1 MPACPRRTYL
11 LWAAVVAPIWIVM
24 ILCTHWEPVMRD
36 GWGHFLM
43 HQREPMS
50 LGSVYEFAKGA
61 YTHNNPRLGQV
72 VTYLQFTPGPW
83 HTLFTPLGEL
93 ATFYLLCALA
103 LGRWPSPRRADDA
116 LLFLVLFAMTAI
128 TAPAFGLMLFYRP
141 FTGNYVFGLLVNL
154 AFLVPYRF
162 AYAEPR
168 ARGWWWVAI
177 MVVLGVASG
186 LCNEHTGPGVVA
198 AAVVATC
205 ACWRRD
211 HRLTWWQV
219 AGVLAMIAGGIA
231 LFKAPG
237 QAIRYNGLANHGSML
252 ARIVDRGLR
261 ANLVILGAL
270 AAYLALVLPWCV
282 LAVIA
287 RRRGPAPAPVA
298 ASRRW
303 SELAIAVLSVAVVV
317 TLLAS
322 PKVGPRLYFASVALA
337 CSAIASLVVRQL
349 VAAWAKPL
357 AGILAAAVVGW
368 FGVKCL
374 IAYHQLG
381 PAFEARLGQL
391 RAAPANSVLDLPSI
405 PVRRSR
411 WSLDDDLRIAQ
422 IRNLVASS
430 FGLALIK
437 LDGVGV
443 ADVPVPD
450 EP

>member
-1 MPACPRRTYL
+1 MKRAWL
-11 LWAAVVAPIWIVM
+11 LWAAIVAPIWLVM
-24 ILCTHWEPVMRD
+24 ILCTYWEPVMRD

-50 LGSVYEFAKGA
+50 LGAVVEFAKGA
-61 YTHNNPRLGQV
+61 YTHNNPRLGQI
-72 VTYLQFTPGPW
+72 VTFLQFTPGPW
-83 HTLFTPLGEL
+83 HTLFTPIGEL
-93 ATFYLLCALA
+93 ATFYLLCALV
-103 LGRWPSPRRADDA
+103 LGRWPSPKRSNDA
-116 LLFLVLFAMTAI
+116 LLFLVVFAMTAI
-128 TAPAFGLMLFYRP
+128 TAPEFGWMLFYRP
-141 FTGNYVFGLLVNL
+141 FAGNYVFGLLVNL

-162 AYAEPR
+162 TYAEPR
-168 ARGWWWVAI
+168 THGWWWIAI
-177 MVVLGVASG
+177 MIVLGVASG

-198 AAVVATC
+198 AAVVATY

-211 HRLTWWQV
+211 HRLMWWQV

-231 LFKAPG
+231 LFEAPG

-252 ARIVDRGLR
+252 ARILDRGLR
-261 ANLVILGAL
+261 ADLVILGTL

-282 LAVIA
+282 IAVIA
-287 RRRGPAPAPVA
+287 RLRGPAPAPVA
-298 ASRRW
+298 RSRRW
-303 SELAIAVLSVAVVV
+303 SELAIAALSVIVIL

-337 CSAIASLVVRQL
+337 CAAIASLVVRQL
-349 VAAWAKPL
+349 VARWAQL
-357 AGILAAAVVGW
+357 AAGLLAAAVVG
-368 FGVKCL
+368 FFCIKCVV
-374 IAYHQLG
+374 AYHELG
-381 PAFEARLGQL
+381 PAFEARLARL
-391 RAAPANSVLDLPSI
+391 RAAPANSVLDLPSF

-422 IRNLVASS
+422 IRNMVAAS